1 MHYTSTKKAIR
12 VYESLF
18 LYDYKKL
25 AYSAAFSSLA
35 ASAVGASATDAVA
48 FLRER
53 LVLGAFLA
61 ACLLY
66 TSRHQGY
73 RSLVREPPVRQPH
86 LAGSRTYHHQQ
97 DQDPDLQEM
106 DSEGRGIMSFHPLP

>member
-61 ACLLY
+61 AVSFSPQKSFLLPF
-66 TSRHQGY
+66 
-73 RSLVREPPVRQPH
+73 ENPPGKPP
-86 LAGSRTYHHQQ
+86 T
-97 DQDPDLQEM
+97 
-106 DSEGRGIMSFHPLP
+106 GR

>member
-1 MHYTSTKKAIR
+1 MAYNKNNYKLHISLHCYICTIPQQKKAIR

-25 AYSAAFSSLA
+25 AYSATYSAAFSSLA
-35 ASAVGASATDAVA
+35 ASAVGASATAAVA

-61 ACLLY
+61 AV
-66 TSRHQGY
+66 SFNIF
-73 RSLVREPPVRQPH
+73 SL
-86 LAGSRTYHHQQ
+86 
-97 DQDPDLQEM
+97 
-106 DSEGRGIMSFHPLP
+106 

>member
-1 MHYTSTKKAIR
+1 MAYNKNNYKLHISLHCYICTIPQQKKAIR

-35 ASAVGASATDAVA
+35 ASAVGASATAAVA

-61 ACLLY
+61 AV
-66 TSRHQGY
+66 SFNIF
-73 RSLVREPPVRQPH
+73 SL
-86 LAGSRTYHHQQ
+86 
-97 DQDPDLQEM
+97 
-106 DSEGRGIMSFHPLP
+106 